1 MSSLDRW
8 LLPEGIEETLPEE
21 ARRLERLRRRLL
33 DEFTGWGYE
42 LVMPPLI
49 EYLDSLLT
57 GTGSDL
63 DLQTFK
69 LTDQLTGRLMG
80 IRPDMTPQTAR
91 IDAHY
96 LKRSAPVR
104 LCYAGSVLHTRP
116 DEFGGSRE
124 PLQIGAELF
133 GHQGAESDAEVLSL
147 MVRTLDLVGIIA
159 PHLDLGH
166 VGVFRGLARAVGL
179 RAETE
184 ADVFGALQRK
194 ARGEVLALLAR
205 AGVSA
210 KDSGQIAALLDLSGG
225 AEVLTMAQTRYSA
238 NAAVLRA
245 LDDLG
250 AVARLVSAQPGMPA
264 LHFDLAEL
272 SGYQYYTG
280 IVFSAY
286 VSGHGWAIAKGGR
299 YDGVGRAFG
308 RERAATGFGA
318 DLRQLL
324 RYCSDCGDTLGGILA
339 PVGEDAAL
347 REEVAR
353 LRATGERVVCELP
366 GASAVPAEL
375 SCDRRLV
382 RQGSSWVI
390 QKI

>member
-147 MVRTLDLVGIIA
+147 MVRTLELVGIVA

-179 RAETE
+179 QAETE